1 MSELAQEGRGRRAPL
16 EERRD
21 GLVKGHCSFYFSANL
36 SDLNKW
42 IDDSDT
48 VDDLAVLHVF
58 GKQDAAA

>member
-1 MSELAQEGRGRRAPL
+1 MRRAPL

-21 GLVKGHCSFYFSANL
+21 GLVEGHCRFYFSANL

>member
-1 MSELAQEGRGRRAPL
+1 MRREPL
-16 EERRD
+16 EQGRD
-21 GLVKGHCSFYFSANL
+21 GLVEGHCSFYFSANL